1 MSATCNQYVPRLLP
15 APIRHRGFSRAVKA
29 VELNEVA
36 VPTHCAELPVR
47 DEDWGGGSFPQPALS
62 LDLLRSV
69 REGIVIVD
77 ERQKILFIN
86 ECAQAVVRG
95 SGQLR
100 IEDGRLEGVTPDP
113 RAALRSFLQQ
123 CGQAKAAGQLLRLGA
138 DVWLR
143 VLSQAPR
150 ADGEPAVTALALG
163 SLLGGVHLKGASLRQ
178 FFRMTEAEAFVAM
191 ALAAGRTATWIAKER
206 RVSVNTVRTQVRIV
220 LRKAGADRI
229 ADLVRIVASL
239 PVSPD
244 GHGH

>member
-1 MSATCNQYVPRLLP
+1 MPRLLP
-15 APIRHRGFSRAVKA
+15 APIRQRGCKRAVKD
-29 VELNEVA
+29 VELNEA
-36 VPTHCAELPVR
+36 VVPAHCAELPGR
-47 DEDWGGGSFPQPALS
+47 DDDWGGSPFPRPMLS

-69 REGIVIVD
+69 REGIVILD

-86 ECAQAVVRG
+86 ECAQAVVNG
-95 SGQLR
+95 SGELR
-100 IEDGRLEGVTPDP
+100 VEDGRLEAVAPDS

-123 CGQAKAAGQLLRLGA
+123 SGQAKAAGQLLRLGA

-143 VLSQAPR
+143 VLSQAPGS
-150 ADGEPAVTALALG
+150 DGEPAVTALALG

-191 ALAAGRTATWIAKER
+191 ALAAGRTATWIATER

-239 PVSPD
+239 PLSRD
-244 GHGH
+244 GR